1 MNAPAFASLL
11 PGGLVLVADGGN
23 NRIITLDRTDAI
35 RFQYVTNTQS
45 GSNPNPAPSRA
56 VQTMHGQIVISDQFN
71 NRVIVVDHKGTL
83 LKQYGTLNMAGYGTT
98 SAQQGLFAPY
108 DAKVI
113 GDYTGLTPP
122 Y

>member
-1 MNAPAFASLL
+1 
-11 PGGLVLVADGGN
+11 
-23 NRIITLDRTDAI
+23 
-35 RFQYVTNTQS
+35 
-45 GSNPNPAPSRA
+45 
-56 VQTMHGQIVISDQFN
+56 
-71 NRVIVVDHKGTL
+71 
-83 LKQYGTLNMAGYGTT
+83 MAGYGTT